1 MHQSTIEQTQ
11 RLEQAARQ
19 VLAKSYSPYSGF
31 AVGAALLAGDG
42 SIISGCNVE
51 NASYG
56 LSLCAERVALVKA
69 VSEGYRHFTA
79 LVVFTPTQNPTPPCG
94 ACLQMLAEFAPELHI
109 TAACHTDLVLAGPL
123 REFLPHAFLK
133 RNLHD

>member
-19 VLAKSYSPYSGF
+19 VLEKSYSPYSGF

-42 SIISGCNVE
+42 TIISGCNVE

-69 VSEGYRHFTA
+69 VSEGYRHFTT

-109 TAACHTDLVLAGPL
+109 TAVCHTDLILAGPL
-123 REFLPHAFLK
+123 RDFLPHAFLK